1 MRVCVCVCV
10 CGSEKERGRK
20 DSMGEHDV
28 ATETG
33 GGGGGGLVGIIKP
46 KDHQTHTHAGHGLT
60 NHSVPHHFVFAMY
73 IS

>member
-1 MRVCVCVCV
+1 MR
-10 CGSEKERGRK
+10 EW
-20 DSMGEHDV
+20 DV

-33 GGGGGGLVGIIKP
+33 GGGLVGVIKAE
-46 KDHQTHTHAGHGLT
+46 DRRTHTHAGRGLT